1 MNVEKNKTLAQKI
14 IIIRSVI
21 YEAIRQVL
29 FKEQSVEVVTPI
41 LCPYPEIAPMAQ
53 FTTEH
58 PILGIP
64 AFLRVAPTEFLKR
77 LLVLGADSVFEFSTN
92 FRPEIVDKTH
102 LPEFTSLEVMTRGA
116 SVRNMQDLTEQLCR
130 AGLDAVEKVLE
141 NGDYT
146 PPYSTR
152 TYRITDKW
160 ERVSLREVLY
170 SRYRFSPNDIFVLE
184 RVQNLYKEIIRKSPP
199 ALIHEA
205 TDAIVEAIVQDYNSP
220 VFVSEYPNYLGG
232 PAKPCDDD
240 RRFKERSELFVGTM
254 EIANMSSTLT
264 DPVLL
269 REWHTQG
276 LVIKDQLGISPN
288 LIDEP
293 LMSAIAVGLAP
304 SAVLGLGLER
314 LIMIAANLDDISLT
328 RSFPYA
334 QIFNGGIVNE
344 NN

>member
-1 MNVEKNKTLAQKI
+1 MNSEKNKPPAQKI
-14 IIIRSVI
+14 IITRSAI
-21 YEAIRQVL
+21 CEAIRQVL
-29 FKEQSVEVVTPI
+29 LEQQSVEVVTPI

-64 AFLRVAPTEFLKR
+64 ACLRVAPTEFLKR
-77 LLVLGADSVFEFSTN
+77 LLVAGADSVFEFSTN

-116 SVRNMQDLTEQLCR
+116 SVRDMQDLTERLCR
-130 AGLDAVEKVLE
+130 AGMNAAATVLE

-146 PPYSTR
+146 PPHSER
-152 TYRITDKW
+152 AYRVTGKW
-160 ERVSLREVLY
+160 HRVSLREVLY
-170 SRYRFSPNDIFVLE
+170 SRYGFSPNDLFVLE
-184 RVQNLYKEIIRKSPP
+184 RVQNLYQKIIRKSPP

-205 TDAIVEAIVQDYNSP
+205 TDTIVEAIALDYNSP
-220 VFVSEYPNYLGG
+220 VFVSEYPDYLGG

-240 RRFKERSELFVGTM
+240 PRFKERSELFVGRM

-264 DPVLL
+264 DPTLL
-269 REWHTQG
+269 REWHAQG
-276 LVIKDQLGISPN
+276 LIIKDQLGIRPN

-293 LMSAIAVGLAP
+293 LMSAVATGLAP
-304 SAVLGLGLER
+304 SAVLGLGIER
-314 LIMIAANLDDISLT
+314 LIMIAANLDDISLA

-334 QIFNGGIVNE
+334 QIFNGGMIYE